1 MKMPIPN
8 PSGHR
13 LRFSSFLGMA
23 ALSLAIAGCGQKE
36 AAKPPAPP
44 PQEVGV
50 VTIQP
55 EKADIVTELPG
66 RTASFRVA
74 EVRPQVSG
82 VVLQRLFVE
91 GSDVKAG
98 QQLYQIDPATY
109 QATAASQEA
118 AVAKAKA
125 AAEVARLL
133 AVRRQKLVQDKVISQ
148 QDYDDASASYQQAQA
163 DTGAAEAALK
173 TAQIDLVYTKVLSPI
188 SGRIGRSAVTEGALV
203 TANQSTPLSTVQ
215 QLDPIYVD
223 VVQSSAQLLKLQSD
237 LEAGHLT
244 NSADQTATTQLIL
257 EDGTTYP
264 QVGKLQF
271 SEVTVDEGTGSVTL
285 RAEFPNP
292 RKQLLP
298 GMFVRAL
305 IKEGENPTALL
316 VPQKGVTRNPRG
328 EPVAMVVGEGDK
340 IESRVLK
347 TDRVIGDRWLVTD
360 GIKAGDRVVL
370 EGLQK
375 IRPGAV
381 VKPVEIEKVGPAAA
395 PAK

>member
-1 MKMPIPN
+1 MPILN
-8 PSGHR
+8 PSGPR
-13 LRFSSFLGMA
+13 LRLSSFLGMA
-23 ALSLAIAGCGQKE
+23 ALSLAIAGCGKKE

-203 TANQSTPLSTVQ
+203 T
-215 QLDPIYVD
+215 
-223 VVQSSAQLLKLQSD
+223 
-237 LEAGHLT
+237 
-244 NSADQTATTQLIL
+244 
-257 EDGTTYP
+257 
-264 QVGKLQF
+264 
-271 SEVTVDEGTGSVTL
+271 
-285 RAEFPNP
+285 
-292 RKQLLP
+292 
-298 GMFVRAL
+298 
-305 IKEGENPTALL
+305 
-316 VPQKGVTRNPRG
+316 
-328 EPVAMVVGEGDK
+328 
-340 IESRVLK
+340 
-347 TDRVIGDRWLVTD
+347 
-360 GIKAGDRVVL
+360 
-370 EGLQK
+370 
-375 IRPGAV
+375 
-381 VKPVEIEKVGPAAA
+381 
-395 PAK
+395 

>member
-1 MKMPIPN
+1 
-8 PSGHR
+8 
-13 LRFSSFLGMA
+13 MA
-23 ALSLAIAGCGQKE
+23 ALSLVIAGCGKKE
-36 AAKPPAPP
+36 AAKPAAPP

-66 RTASFRVA
+66 RTTSFRVA

-133 AVRRQKLVQDKVISQ
+133 AARRQKLVQDKVISQ
-148 QDYDDASASYQQAQA
+148 QDYDDAYASYQQALA

-223 VVQSSAQLLKLQSD
+223 VVQSSAQLLKLQHD

-264 QVGKLQF
+264 EVGKLQF

-305 IKEGENPTALL
+305 IKEGENPAALL